1 MTQFPPAAAL
11 CDHSRHVLSE
21 DVDARHRPRGSHCI
35 PQTRSSWPSSSATSS
50 IVTALAS
57 EKSGGADGGGGAEL
71 AGGGSGAGEGSG
83 GGSEGLPRPR
93 NDSISASIDV
103 TARSKLFRKNHD
115 GRRDVDVAFS
125 RAPRASIEMASSCA
139 TFLHAC
145 SSLALG
151 QRRASAPR
159 ASTSRHRVRARAAPP
174 AGGPDDA
181 SEGEWNPA
189 RGPPGAER
197 DRYRAPAE
205 YDYDYAPPS
214 QRGGGGPWE
223 SARGAPP
230 GGGRGLGQGGD
241 GGGGGGN
248 NAVTNFLIA
257 GAFVVGMGAGVA
269 FDTSV
274 NLEPSNVASRDILD
288 RQTPSSEVCMANGA
302 SAMVFDQRVFLSLNP
317 FNMYVAQPEVKP
329 GCVLRRSNW
338 NVLERNQLVD
348 ETMEKDCKRGMNTF
362 AFVGD
367 LDKSP
372 EVSCVYHSEEAENQF
387 MKDPRKAVL
396 GDGEQPRPNLANKSF
411 R

>member
-1 MTQFPPAAAL
+1 
-11 CDHSRHVLSE
+11 
-21 DVDARHRPRGSHCI
+21 
-35 PQTRSSWPSSSATSS
+35 
-50 IVTALAS
+50 
-57 EKSGGADGGGGAEL
+57 
-71 AGGGSGAGEGSG
+71 
-83 GGSEGLPRPR
+83 
-93 NDSISASIDV
+93 
-103 TARSKLFRKNHD
+103 
-115 GRRDVDVAFS
+115 
-125 RAPRASIEMASSCA
+125 MASSCA

-197 DRYRAPAE
+197 DRYRAPTE

-367 LDKSP
+367 LDKSGGVVR
-372 EVSCVYHSEEAENQF
+372 VSLGGGGESIHEGSEKGCLGRRRTAAAE
-387 MKDPRKAVL
+387 PREQVVPMIRCGFGLTWSFVEPIYELSSSAVAL
-396 GDGEQPRPNLANKSF
+396 RERPV
-411 R
+411 